1 MINGKRTEVSLKLE
15 DKVQPNDTIQV
26 KQRLF

>member
-1 MINGKRTEVSLKLE
+1 MVNGKRTDVSLKLE
-15 DKVQPNDTIQV
+15 DKVQPNDTITV